1 MSGALPDERRERDF
15 RRLWVA
21 QGVST
26 FGSLI
31 TRAALPFTAALALG
45 ASASEMALLG
55 AANLVAGVIV
65 APLVGPWLDRSR
77 RKPVMLACDA
87 VRALLLAAIPFAALS
102 GHLTIELLLV
112 VQALSG
118 AFSTVFD
125 VAQASWLPE
134 LVGEERLVR
143 ANARL
148 AGTNAVAEMT
158 SFGLAGWLVQWFGG
172 PIAIALDALSYV
184 GSALAL
190 TGIRSPERPAA
201 AAAREAVAHSPLAI
215 LRAALREAAA
225 GMRLAFADPALA
237 ALATAEAALFAAFGT
252 FMACYTLFATRELGL
267 PTGPL
272 GMVFGLG
279 GVAAL
284 AASWAAPRLGRRIGV
299 RGTMA
304 VGLALGAVGL
314 ALAAIAPH
322 GRPAVALALLS
333 AQQLVGD
340 GGWTLFLVHAG
351 SLRMQLAPP
360 DARSRV
366 AAGAHATGVTA
377 MLAGSALAAAIAERW
392 SARAALATGAALI
405 LVGIAAVLARALGA
419 GVRRASTP
427 VA

>member
-1 MSGALPDERRERDF
+1 MSARLPDERRERDF
-15 RRLWVA
+15 RRLWAA

-26 FGSLI
+26 FGSLV

-45 ASASEMALLG
+45 ANAAQMALLG
-55 AANLVAGVIV
+55 AANLVAGVLV

-87 VRALLLAAIPFAALS
+87 VRALLLAAIPVAALS
-102 GHLTIELLLV
+102 GHLTFELLLV
-112 VQALSG
+112 VQVLSG

-134 LVGEERLVR
+134 LVGEAGLVR

-148 AGTNAVAEMT
+148 AGTNAVAEMA

-190 TGIRSPERPAA
+190 TGIRTPERVAVTVTRDGV
-201 AAAREAVAHSPLAI
+201 ARSPLAI
-215 LRAALREAAA
+215 LRTALGEAAD
-225 GMRLAFADPALA
+225 GLRLAFADPALA
-237 ALATAEAALFAAFGT
+237 ALAIAEAALFAAFGT
-252 FMACYTLFATRELGL
+252 FMACYTLFATRELAL

-279 GVAAL
+279 GAAAL
-284 AASWAAPRLGRRIGV
+284 AAAWAAPRLGRALGV

-304 VGLALGAVGL
+304 LGLALGAVGL
-314 ALAAIAPH
+314 TLATIAPP
-322 GRPAVALALLS
+322 GRPAVALALLA

-351 SLRMQLAPP
+351 SLRMQLAPAQ
-360 DARSRV
+360 ARARV

-377 MLAGSALAAAIAERW
+377 MLAGSALAAAIAGRW
-392 SARAALATGAALI
+392 
-405 LVGIAAVLARALGA
+405 
-419 GVRRASTP
+419 
-427 VA
+427 